1 MNLTNVPKLIFGKTN
16 IPLLSKALTTY
27 SMRQKSIADNIANV
41 DTPGFRRSEV
51 AFEEDLK
58 KALEKRGVKGH
69 ITKEK
74 HIPIGRREI
83 EKVKPKYVIPK
94 DESLASG
101 MNNVNID
108 KEMAELAK
116 NQIRYNG
123 ASILIGNLFSRL
135 RSAIRG
141 ESVR

>member
-1 MNLTNVPKLIFGKTN
+1 MKLADIPNFIFRKTN
-16 IPLLSKALTTY
+16 IPLLHKGLRAY

-51 AFEEDLK
+51 TFEEDLK
-58 KALEKRGVKGH
+58 AAFKKKGIGGYVTH
-69 ITKEK
+69 EN
-74 HIPIGRREI
+74 HMPIGGREI
-83 EKVKPKYVIPK
+83 EEVKPKYIIPK
-94 DESLASG
+94 DPTLASG
-101 MNNVNID
+101 MSNVDID

-116 NQIRYNG
+116 NQIRYQG
-123 ASILIGNLFSRL
+123 ASILIGNIFSRL